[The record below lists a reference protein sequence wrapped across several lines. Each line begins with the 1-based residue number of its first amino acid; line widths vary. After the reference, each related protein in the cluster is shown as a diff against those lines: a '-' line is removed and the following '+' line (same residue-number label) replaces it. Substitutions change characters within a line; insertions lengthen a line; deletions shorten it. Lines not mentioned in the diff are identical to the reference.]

1 MTECMGFGVCAT
13 VCACV
18 RACVCC
24 MWGYDSKSVVSIC
37 LKQNKNTADNG
48 RYVLCN
54 NDTDAAGN
62 DDSAATRRD
71 AHRIHAGA
79 LGGQPQ

>member
-1 MTECMGFGVCAT
+1 MHV
-13 VCACV
+13 CV
-18 RACVCC
+18 RVYAACGVMIRQAVQIC
-24 MWGYDSKSVVSIC
+24 VSIC

-62 DDSAATRRD
+62 DDSAASRRD